1 MPIFQEALI
10 YLLFAIVI
18 VPLAKR
24 FGLGSVLGYL
34 LAGIIIGPI
43 LGLAGDASGI
53 QHVAEFGVVM
63 MLFLIGLELKPI
75 KLWNMRG
82 QLLGLGGLQV
92 LLSILLISI
101 VAWFMNNDWHKS
113 ITIGMILALS
123 STAIVLQTLGE
134 KGLLKLRGGQAA
146 FSVLLFQDIAVIP
159 ILAILPIL
167 ARSQDHHS
175 ASKAVVTHHIL
186 APLPGWAH
194 ALVILGL
201 FIGLIIVGRLILN
214 PIFKYVARARI
225 LEIFT
230 ATILLLI
237 ISIAVLMKLLGL
249 SPALG
254 TFMAGLLLSESE
266 YRHEIESQVMPV
278 KGLLLGVFF
287 VSIGASIN
295 FSLLYENASQ
305 IIIWVV
311 LLLSIKFVVLAC
323 LAHVFGY
330 KKGDFWLFSLSL
342 TQAGEFA
349 FVLLTF
355 ATGVMLLTLNE
366 ASVLFVVVALTM
378 LTTPILFILFEKI
391 IMPSINRKSSREDD
405 VIEDK
410 GSAILVGVGRFG
422 QIVARML
429 NANNYSTVVVDH
441 DSNMVEQFR
450 KYKSKAYYGNA
461 LKIEFLVSAGLNEA
475 KLVVAATGN
484 RLTQI
489 KLVELVKKYY
499 PHVKVIARAL
509 DRHHV
514 YELEVAGA
522 DFIVRELFDSSLEAA
537 KQAMIMMGEN
547 PEKAGVKAKLFRRHD
562 EKTLQELKQDWLE
575 HGVDNYYVD
584 KTISKIEELNAII
597 QAESKSKK

>member
-1 MPIFQEALI
+1 MPIFQEALV
-10 YLLFAIVI
+10 YLLFAIII

-167 ARSQDHHS
+167 ARSQEHHT

-201 FIGLIIVGRLILN
+201 FVGLIIVGRLILN

-225 LEIFT
+225 LEVFT

-237 ISIAVLMKLLGL
+237 ISIAVLMKFLGL

-311 LLLSIKFVVLAC
+311 LLLSIKFAVLAL
-323 LAHVFGY
+323 LAYVFRY

-355 ATGVMLLTLNE
+355 ATGVMLLTSKE
-366 ASVLFVVVALTM
+366 ANMLFVVVALTM

-391 IMPSINRKSSREDD
+391 IMPSINRRSSREDD

-514 YELEVAGA
+514 YELEEAGA

-547 PEKAGVKAKLFRRHD
+547 PERAGVKAKLFRRHD
-562 EKTLQELKQDWLE
+562 ENTLQELKQDWLA